1 MTAPRVDLFAV
12 IHKMLRVS
20 IFDTAAL
27 IAQADFA
34 NPAERAHVLD
44 KFDETFAFLSEHH
57 QHEDDHVMAVVMEV
71 APQVA
76 EQLEADHGDLDR
88 ALAELQSL
96 AASLRQADA
105 AAAMTL
111 GGELHLAFSVFI
123 GDYLKHMAKEEVDV
137 NAALWEHL
145 SDDALVAVRAKLQG
159 AIPPARFAEWF
170 AYMVPAMN
178 IHERIGVLTGIK
190 LNAPP
195 AAFEAL
201 GGVARSAL
209 GEAGWKQ
216 VESALPA

>member
-27 IAQADFA
+27 IARADFTD
-34 NPAERAHVLD
+34 PTERRATLD
-44 KFDETFAFLSEHH
+44 KFDETFAFLTEHH
-57 QHEDDHVMAVVMEV
+57 QHEDLHVMPVLTAV
-71 APQVA
+71 APDVA
-76 EQLEADHGDLDR
+76 QGMETDHSDLDR
-88 ALAELQSL
+88 SL
-96 AASLRQADA
+96 ENLERVAASVRQADA
-105 AAAMTL
+105 GAALRL
-111 GGELHLAFSVFI
+111 GAELHLAFSVFL
-123 GDYLKHMAKEEVDV
+123 GDYLKHMASEEVGV

-145 SDDALVAVRAKLQG
+145 SDDALVGVRAKLQG

-178 IHERIGVLTGIK
+178 VQERIGVLTGIK

-201 GGVARSAL
+201 GDVARSAL
-209 GEAGWKQ
+209 GKERWSQ
-216 VESALPA
+216 VESSLPG